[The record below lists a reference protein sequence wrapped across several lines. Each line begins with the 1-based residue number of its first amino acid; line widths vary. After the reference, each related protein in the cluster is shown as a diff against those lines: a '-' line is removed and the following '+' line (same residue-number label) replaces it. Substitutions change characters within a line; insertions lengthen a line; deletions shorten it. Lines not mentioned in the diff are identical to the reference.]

1 MKSGG
6 TLSFVTWWCIIF
18 QAQINSPLH
27 LPFNLG
33 ALGLDMH
40 VLHYLEKDFNIEWY
54 LFIYLFGWGWF
65 LQHLYLCVSSLSST
79 IFKRIVN
86 VEPTHVVGLVWW
98 SSPTL
103 GGYRPCHDW
112 NEMKRNWFKN
122 DLRLPKTTFL
132 NFDGNL
138 SLMGFIKGILQHK
151 VHLVLNFIV
160 REKVA

>member
-54 LFIYLFGWGWF
+54 LFFYLDGGGFYNTRIY
-65 LQHLYLCVSSLSST
+65 V
-79 IFKRIVN
+79 
-86 VEPTHVVGLVWW
+86 
-98 SSPTL
+98 
-103 GGYRPCHDW
+103 
-112 NEMKRNWFKN
+112 
-122 DLRLPKTTFL
+122 
-132 NFDGNL
+132 
-138 SLMGFIKGILQHK
+138 
-151 VHLVLNFIV
+151 
-160 REKVA
+160 